1 MSNFKEIWPLAL
13 ILAMASGSSHAD
25 APVDTQT
32 SAFFQAGSL
41 TETLRSASEANAEKD
56 GGSGLNSIRLSQW
69 FNFFNCFSGV
79 WRRC

>member
-1 MSNFKEIWPLAL
+1 MSNYKEIWPLAL
-13 ILAMASGSSHAD
+13 VLAMASGSSHAD

-41 TETLRSASEANAEKD
+41 SETLRSASEATGAKD
-56 GGSGLNSIRLSQW
+56 GRSGVNSIQLSQW
-69 FNFFNCFSGV
+69 FNFFNCFNGV